1 MVRYSEELIEDIRA
15 NNDIVDVISQYV
27 TLKRSGRSYFG
38 LCPFHKEKTPS
49 FSVSVDKQIFH
60 CFGCGAGGNVIHFIQ
75 KIENIDFKESI
86 ELLAERAGIVL
97 PTETG
102 SSDDKKQRLKEKIYD
117 INQQVAMFYH
127 ENLYKPT
134 AKLGQEYVKKRKLD
148 NKALKN
154 FLIGYA
160 DSNNSVYK
168 FLKEK
173 GFSEEEIL
181 ESRLVNK
188 TEKGIFIDRYRNRL
202 IFPIQDVRGRVVAF
216 GGRVLDNSLP
226 KYINSPENLV
236 YNKSRTL
243 YGLNVAKNSKKREMI
258 MVEGYMDTVSL
269 HQRGID
275 NVVASCGTALTEAQG
290 RMLKKYCDKVI
301 ISYDSDTAGQNAT
314 LRGLEILKNLG
325 CDVRIL
331 QMEGAKDPDEFVIKY
346 GAGKF
351 NLLIEKAISLI
362 EFRVKVL
369 KNNVNLDNANDK
381 IKFLK
386 EIAKILSTVDN
397 KIEQEIYLVQIAET
411 YNISK
416 EAIYAEINKLNY
428 NKNVGQKVLERP
440 KVVKKVEKKVEPSNK
455 REELIILLLLN
466 GQMEIFNQIKQK
478 ISPQEFKIEVNKRI
492 VETLYKKYE
501 EEKQDITNVLDLFI
515 EDEEAISML
524 TKIMSSN
531 DEIKND
537 KKAVDDVIN
546 SYIKEKLTNRK
557 NEIIYNL
564 NNSDVSNFDSKELEN
579 ELHDIIIKLAQMK

>member
-60 CFGCGAGGNVIHFIQ
+60 CFGCGAGGNVLHFIQ

-134 AKLGQEYVKKRKLD
+134 AKSGQEYVKKRKLD

-173 GFSEEEIL
+173 GFTEEEIL

-188 TEKGIFIDRYRNRL
+188 TERGTFIDRYRNRL

-243 YGLNVAKNSKKREMI
+243 YGLNVAKNSKKSEII

-346 GAGKF
+346 GTGKF

-386 EIAKILSTVDN
+386 EIAKILSNVDN
-397 KIEQEIYLVQIAET
+397 KIEQEIYLDKIADT
-411 YNISK
+411 YSISK

-428 NKNVGQKVLERP
+428 NKNTGQKILERP
-440 KVVKKVEKKVEPSNK
+440 KVVKKIEKKVEPSNK

-466 GQMEIFNQIKQK
+466 GQMEIYNQIKQK
-478 ISPQEFKIEVNKRI
+478 ISPQEFKVEVNKRI
-492 VETLYKKYE
+492 VEKLYKKYE
-501 EEKQDITNVLDLFI
+501 EEKQDITNVLDLFS

-564 NNSDVSNFDSKELEN
+564 NNIDSTSHEAKELEK
-579 ELHDIIIKLAQMK
+579 ELHDIIIKLAQIK

>member
-173 GFSEEEIL
+173 GFTEEEIL

-188 TEKGIFIDRYRNRL
+188 TEKGVFIDRYRNRL

-346 GAGKF
+346 GTGKF

-440 KVVKKVEKKVEPSNK
+440 KVVKKVEKKIEPSNK

-478 ISPQEFKIEVNKRI
+478 ISPQEFKVEVNKRI

-501 EEKQDITNVLDLFI
+501 EEKQDITNVLDLFS

-557 NEIIYNL
+557 NEIIYDL
-564 NNSDVSNFDSKELEN
+564 NNSNVSNFDSKELEN
-579 ELHDIIIKLAQMK
+579 ELHDIIIKLAQIK

>member
-1 MVRYSEELIEDIRA
+1 MVRYTEDLIEDIRA

-27 TLKRSGRSYFG
+27 TLKKSGRNYFG

-97 PTETG
+97 PTDTG
-102 SSDDKKQRLKEKIYD
+102 SSDDKKQKLKEKIYD
-117 INQQVAMFYH
+117 INKEVAMFYH

-160 DSNNSVYK
+160 DSNNSVYR

-173 GFSEEEIL
+173 GYTDEEIL

-188 TEKGIFIDRYRNRL
+188 TEKGTFIDRYRNRL

-243 YGLNVAKNSKKREMI
+243 YGLNVAKNSKKSEMI

-301 ISYDSDTAGQNAT
+301 ISYDSDSAGQSAT

-331 QMEGAKDPDEFVIKY
+331 QMEGAKDPDEFIIKY
-346 GAGKF
+346 GTGKF
-351 NLLIEKAISLI
+351 NLLIEQAISLV

-369 KNNVNLDNANDK
+369 KNNVNLDSANDK

-386 EIAKILSTVDN
+386 EIAKILSTVEN
-397 KIEQEIYLVQIAET
+397 KIEQEIYLSKIADT
-411 YNISK
+411 YSISK
-416 EAIYAEINKLNY
+416 EAIYAEVNKLNY
-428 NKNVGQKVLERP
+428 NKNSGQKILERP
-440 KVVKKVEKKVEPSNK
+440 KVVQKTERKVEPSNK

-466 GQMEIFNQIKQK
+466 GQMDIYNQIKQK
-478 ISPQEFKIEVNKRI
+478 ISAEEFKIEVNKRI
-492 VETLYKKYE
+492 IETLYKKYE
-501 EEKQDITNVLDLFI
+501 EEKQDINNILDLFI

-524 TKIMSSN
+524 TKIMSAN
-531 DEIKND
+531 EEIKND

-546 SYIKEKLTNRK
+546 SYIKEKLTNRR

-564 NNSDVSNFDSKELEN
+564 NNIDAMSQEAKTLEKELQ
-579 ELHDIIIKLAQMK
+579 DIIIKLAQIK

>member
-102 SSDDKKQRLKEKIYD
+102 SSDDKKQRLKERIYD
-117 INQQVAMFYH
+117 INQQVAIFYH

-148 NKALKN
+148 NRALKN

-173 GFSEEEIL
+173 GFTEEEIL

-188 TEKGIFIDRYRNRL
+188 TENGIFIDRYRNRL

-243 YGLNVAKNSKKREMI
+243 YGLNVAKNSKKRDMI

-314 LRGLEILKNLG
+314 LRGLEILKNIG

-346 GAGKF
+346 GTGKF

-386 EIAKILSTVDN
+386 EIAKILSGVDN
-397 KIEQEIYLVQIAET
+397 KIEQEIYLEKISET

-428 NKNVGQKVLERP
+428 NKNIGQKILERP
-440 KVVKKVEKKVEPSNK
+440 KVVKKVEKKIEPSNK

-478 ISPQEFKIEVNKRI
+478 ISPQEFKVEVNRRI

-501 EEKQDITNVLDLFI
+501 EEKQDITNVLDLFS

-557 NEIIYNL
+557 NEIIYDL
-564 NNSDVSNFDSKELEN
+564 NNSNVSNLDSKELEN
-579 ELHDIIIKLAQMK
+579 ELHDIIIKLAQIK

>member
-386 EIAKILSTVDN
+386 EIAKILSTIDN

-478 ISPQEFKIEVNKRI
+478 ISPQEFKVEVNKRI

-564 NNSDVSNFDSKELEN
+564 NNSDISNLDSKELEN